1 MTMSN
6 TVCFFCVIFVVFL
19 VENMKASKENPLPF
33 SQESTLKGT
42 KKGNFDRIG

>member
-19 VENMKASKENPLPF
+19 VENMKASKEKPLPF
-33 SQESTLKGT
+33 SQEPTLKGT